1 MFYSETFIDFYLTS
15 TFTHSSLCVCH
26 MSLKD
31 LLTYWYLLLIPP
43 TGLTCY
49 DCKCT

>member
-26 MSLKD
+26 
-31 LLTYWYLLLIPP
+31 I
-43 TGLTCY
+43 CH
-49 DCKCT
+49 